1 MKTVAIIPAGGS
13 GTRMKSGVSK
23 QYLLLGGIPILVHT
37 LRVFQETPAVD
48 DIFLVL
54 PAHEIES
61 ARQKI
66 VEKYNLT
73 KVNRILTGGR
83 HRQDSVK
90 SGIDALGAGY
100 DIVIIHDG
108 VRPFISPELLD
119 MTIKEVT
126 VAEAVT
132 LGVPVKDTIK
142 AVGADGLVNR
152 TLKRKELWL
161 TQTPQAFA
169 ASLIKEAYIHAYADG
184 YYGTDDAVLVERMG
198 IKVKMLLGSY
208 DNIKITTKADL
219 RWGELFLKMRGERD
233 ECNKRRK
240 TLNMAGV
247 ENENRIRL

>member
-1 MKTVAIIPAGGS
+1 LKTVAIIPAGGS

-73 KVNRILTGGR
+73 KVNRILTGGK

-90 SGIDALGAGY
+90 SGIDALGAEY
-100 DIVIIHDG
+100 DVVMIHDG
-108 VRPFISPELLD
+108 VRPFVSRELVD
-119 MTIKEVT
+119 MAIREAAEAAAVT
-126 VAEAVT
+126 V
-132 LGVPVKDTIK
+132 GVPVRDTVKTVGAGGFVGKTIK
-142 AVGADGLVNR
+142 RDR
-152 TLKRKELWL
+152 LWL
-161 TQTPQAFA
+161 TQTPQAFSA
-169 ASLIKEAYIHAYADG
+169 PVIKEAYRRAYKDD

-198 IKVKMLLGSY
+198 IKVKMLPGSY
-208 DNIKITTKADL
+208 DNIKITTEIDIE
-219 RWGELFLKMRGERD
+219 WGELFLKMRGKRD

-240 TLNMAGV
+240 TLNMAGSGK
-247 ENENRIRL
+247 